1 MNRPQRE
8 RAIAR
13 VTLTDSQGRSE
24 SETTAGTLE
33 ELFDACR
40 DSPPSRLVRVAI
52 LGPEGEVRL
61 SFASFQRKSGVT
73 P

>member
-1 MNRPQRE
+1 MKTPQSE
-8 RAIAR
+8 HAVAT
-13 VTLTDSQGRSE
+13 VTVTDSQGRSE

-40 DSPPSRLVRVAI
+40 DSPPSRLVRVSI

-61 SFASFQRKSGVT
+61 NFASFRRKSGV
-73 P
+73 

>member
-1 MNRPQRE
+1 MKSPQRE

-13 VTLTDSQGRSE
+13 VTVTDSQGRSE
-24 SETTAGTLE
+24 SERTAETLE

-61 SFASFQRKSGVT
+61 SFASFQRKGGV
-73 P
+73 

>member
-1 MNRPQRE
+1 MKIPQRE
-8 RAIAR
+8 RAVAT
-13 VTLTDSQGRSE
+13 VTVTDSQGRSE
-24 SETTAGTLE
+24 AERTAVTLE

-61 SFASFQRKSGVT
+61 SFASFRRKGGV
-73 P
+73 

>member
-1 MNRPQRE
+1 MSSPPRE

-13 VTLTDSQGRSE
+13 VTVTDSQGRSE
-24 SETTAGTLE
+24 SERTAETLE

-61 SFASFQRKSGVT
+61 SFASFQRKGGV
-73 P
+73 

>member
-1 MNRPQRE
+1 MKSPQSE

-13 VTLTDSQGRSE
+13 VTVTDSQGRSE
-24 SETTAGTLE
+24 SERTAETLE

-40 DSPPSRLVRVAI
+40 DSPPSRLLRVAI

-61 SFASFQRKSGVT
+61 SFASFQRKGGV
-73 P
+73 PP

>member
-1 MNRPQRE
+1 MKSGERE
-8 RAIAR
+8 RAVAT
-13 VTLTDSQGRSE
+13 VTVTDGQGRSE
-24 SETTAGTLE
+24 SETTAATLE

-61 SFASFQRKSGVT
+61 HFASFRRKAGV
-73 P
+73 

>member
-1 MNRPQRE
+1 MSSPPRE

-13 VTLTDSQGRSE
+13 VTVTDSQGRSE
-24 SETTAGTLE
+24 SEKTAETLE

-61 SFASFQRKSGVT
+61 SFASFQRRV
-73 P
+73 

>member
-1 MNRPQRE
+1 MKSPQRE

-13 VTLTDSQGRSE
+13 VTVTDSQGRSE
-24 SETTAGTLE
+24 SERTAETLE

-52 LGPEGEVRL
+52 LGAEGEVRL
-61 SFASFQRKSGVT
+61 SFASFQRKGGV
-73 P
+73 